1 MGAVS
6 VDIHAKDRVLETMFP
21 IDTEAGVSKLMYALP
36 YIKEGRYYAGDF
48 GACDLI
54 MDLETALAN
63 IRLTD
68 SQRRIIEL
76 HYTQDLTQVETVK
89 RMNAEGFEI
98 TQQGVSDNLKTIN
111 RRISKF
117 HGEGIIVE

>member
-6 VDIHAKDRVLETMFP
+6 VDIHAKDRLLETMFP

-36 YIKEGRYYAGDF
+36 YVKANSYYSGDF
-48 GACDLI
+48 GAWDLI
-54 MDLETALAN
+54 MDLDKAMEN
-63 IRLTD
+63 IRLTE
-68 SQRRIIEL
+68 SQKRIIEL
-76 HYTQDLTQVETVK
+76 HYGDDLTQVETVK
-89 RMNAEGFEI
+89 QMSKEGYAI

-117 HGEGIIVE
+117 HGEGLIVE

>member
-6 VDIHAKDRVLETMFP
+6 VDIHAKDRLLETMFP
-21 IDTEAGVSKLMYALP
+21 IDTEAGVSALLYALP
-36 YIKEGRYYAGDF
+36 YVKESSYYSGDF
-48 GACDLI
+48 GAWDLI
-54 MDLETALAN
+54 IDLEHALKN
-63 IRLTD
+63 IKLTH

-76 HYTQDLTQVETVK
+76 HYGEDLTQTETVK
-89 RMNAEGFEI
+89 KMAEEGYEI

-111 RRISKF
+111 RRVSKF

>member
-6 VDIHAKDRVLETMFP
+6 VDVHAKERVLDTMFP

-36 YIKEGRYYAGDF
+36 YVKEGRYLSGDY

-54 MDLETALAN
+54 MDLENALSN

-76 HYTQDLTQVETVK
+76 HYDLDLTQVETVK

-117 HGEGIIVE
+117 HGEGVIVE

>member
-6 VDIHAKDRVLETMFP
+6 VDVQAKERMLETMFP
-21 IDTEAGVSKLMYALP
+21 IDTEAGVSKLLYALP
-36 YIKEGRYYAGDF
+36 YVKEGRYLAGDY

-54 MDLETALAN
+54 IDLENALAN

-68 SQRRIIEL
+68 SQRRIIDL

-89 RMNAEGFEI
+89 RMNTEGFEI

-111 RRISKF
+111 RRIAKY
-117 HGEGIIVE
+117 HGEGLIVE